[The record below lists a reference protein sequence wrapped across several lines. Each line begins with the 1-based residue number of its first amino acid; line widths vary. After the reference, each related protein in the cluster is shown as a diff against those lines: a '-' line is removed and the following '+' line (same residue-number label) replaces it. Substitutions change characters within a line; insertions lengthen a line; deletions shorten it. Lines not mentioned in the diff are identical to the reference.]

1 MSQVSLTRLISHL
14 NSDLKTALEYAAAEA
29 MKSEVGAI
37 EVEHWLV
44 AIMQSPSKELH
55 QFLDSQHVNVA
66 NFLQELQQRI
76 QKLDKVNSG
85 QPTISPD
92 TIELMKDAWLIASID
107 FNHNELRALHLF
119 VSLLQPDNFGL
130 TALQFDSLSSVSIES
145 LKSATANLSMP
156 RTASNKAQ
164 SPSSPSGN
172 VAGGALDKYT
182 VNLTQAAINGELDT
196 ISGRDDEVRQAIDIL
211 CRKRQNNPIFVGEP
225 GVGKTAVVE
234 GLAQKIADKEV
245 PSIIADVQL
254 HTLDL
259 GLLQAGASVK
269 GEFENRLKDII
280 NEVKTSEVPIIVFID
295 EAHTLIGAGGAEGQN
310 DAANLLKPALA
321 RGEFRTIAATTWDEY
336 KKYFEKD
343 PALTRRFQVVKI
355 EEPCA
360 EDALQMLRGVAT
372 SLKEHH
378 NVFITE
384 AALDAA
390 VQMSIRY
397 LPSRKLPD
405 KAISILDTSCARI
418 ALTQNAKP
426 RQIEATE
433 QAIRYLVNEIAALEK
448 EDIMFN
454 NAAELIEEKRAEKVA
469 SEAEL
474 VALSDKWAAEK
485 SLVDQLTAIQQQIN
499 DDEVEADNNQF
510 TELLTKLYDL
520 QGTEPMVHA
529 IVNEQT
535 IAEVI
540 GAWTGI
546 PVGNMIKDE
555 VAKLLSLED
564 SLHQRVIGQSH
575 AIAELAKS
583 IRVSRAGLTD
593 KRKPVGVFLMCGPSG
608 VGKSETAL
616 SLADQLYGGERD
628 LTVINMTEFK
638 EAHKVS
644 MLLGSPAGYV
654 GYGKGGVLT
663 EAIRRNPYCVLLLDE
678 VEKAHPSV
686 HDIFYQIFDK
696 GSIQDS
702 EGRHIDFRNTLIIM
716 TSNAADDA
724 IIDVCDRSAD
734 RPEVSALVDEIRP
747 ALQEY
752 FKPAF
757 LGRCN
762 VIPYFPLNEEELAKI
777 TLISLNRVSK
787 KLDETYG
794 ASLHYDQSFIDYVV
808 EKGNEPTI
816 GGRALE
822 QVINRNLMPLLAE
835 KCIEKISKGES
846 ITQVNITA
854 DLDNKTFSLDI
865 E

>member
-37 EVEHWLV
+37 EIEHWLV

-130 TALQFDSLSSVSIES
+130 TSLQFDSLSSVSIES

-156 RTASNKAQ
+156 RTANSKAQ
-164 SPSSPSGN
+164 SPSSSSGS

-321 RGEFRTIAATTWDEY
+321 RGEFRTIAATTWEEY

-343 PALTRRFQVVKI
+343 PALTRRFQVVKV

-390 VQMSIRY
+390 VNMSIRY

-454 NAAELIEEKRAEKVA
+454 NAAELIEEKTAEKVA
-469 SEAEL
+469 LETEL
-474 VALSDKWAAEK
+474 VSLSDKWAEEK
-485 SLVDQLTAIQQQIN
+485 SLVDQLTVIQQEIN
-499 DDEVEADNNQF
+499 DDEVESDNNEF

-575 AIAELAKS
+575 AITELAKS

-777 TLISLNRVSK
+777 ALISLNRVSK

-794 ASLHYDQSFIDYVV
+794 ASLHYDQNFIDYVV

-854 DLDNKTFSLDI
+854 DLDIKTFSLDI